1 MRMASLMRLHREET
15 YQIPNPSPEIIIRA
29 ESARRTL
36 VRQTLPQES
45 PKEVTNSY
53 PVDAS

>member
-15 YQIPNPSPEIIIRA
+15 YQIQNPSPEIIMRA

-36 VRQTLPQES
+36 VHQVLPQES
-45 PKEVTNSY
+45 PKQVTNSY
-53 PVDAS
+53 SVDAS